1 MGLNWFFFHLAYNK
15 FRLTLIMY
23 TTTLLW
29 LCWWWWLLLLF
40 LWLLSNSTAI
50 IIVAICVVIVYG
62 TFRCIDKVPFQFIF
76 TGACFTDC
84 QRFNSSEI
92 FTNAMLIVHFH
103 SPWYKFVFVVF
114 ISCFMSSICFVIVLF
129 FLYRFVLLTKINLIA
144 LEIFAS
150 YTFAYH
156 TQSELSTQHATENF
170 FVFYFWLNSTRIF
183 MSSLE
188 GTHTPLFHSNWLFT
202 FTLCVVSSVTL
213 LSLSKRLLILSE
225 TKVVNS
231 TSSIQ
236 HSWWFENERRKKTV

>member
-1 MGLNWFFFHLAYNK
+1 MPFLICLALANYAFAYPNMKTQNNKRSQNNVSKIVESQTWTMGLNWFFFHLAYNK

-23 TTTLLW
+23 TATLLW
-29 LCWWWWLLLLF
+29 LRWWWWLLLLF

-129 FLYRFVLLTKINLIA
+129 
-144 LEIFAS
+144 
-150 YTFAYH
+150 
-156 TQSELSTQHATENF
+156 
-170 FVFYFWLNSTRIF
+170 
-183 MSSLE
+183 
-188 GTHTPLFHSNWLFT
+188 
-202 FTLCVVSSVTL
+202 
-213 LSLSKRLLILSE
+213 
-225 TKVVNS
+225 
-231 TSSIQ
+231 SSIVSFCWQ
-236 HSWWFENERRKKTV
+236 KLI